1 MQDKSMNF
9 LCPVFFG
16 VKAPEFHQGLQQ
28 AISNSVTGGMF
39 TGDNVFTIGRNLG
52 FLEDKVFMAARE
64 KHAQTDIEKAIIWR
78 NYVQCWAARSVLA
91 RNIAGDFVDCGC
103 YKGVSVGIVCDYVD
117 FRNSGRQYYL
127 YDLFEHDDAMI
138 HHAMPEHGAG
148 LFEEVRKRFSDYQN
162 VTVTKGFV
170 PQILDE
176 IAPERIAFLHIDLNN
191 APAEIGA
198 LDRLF
203 DRLSPGGI
211 LLFDDYGWLAYRA
224 QKEAED
230 PWLAQ
235 RGYQVLELP
244 TGQGLVFK

>member
-1 MQDKSMNF
+1 MNF
-9 LCPVFFG
+9 LSTVFFG

-28 AISNSVTGGMF
+28 AINHTMPNGLF
-39 TGDNVFTIGRNLG
+39 AGDNVFAIGRNLG
-52 FLEDKVFMAARE
+52 FLEDKAFMAARE
-64 KHAQTDIEKAIIWR
+64 KHAKTDIEHAIIWR
-78 NYVQCWAARSVLA
+78 NYVQCWAAKSVLA
-91 RNIAGDFVDCGC
+91 RKIQGDFVDCGC

-117 FRNSGRQYYL
+117 FQNSGRKYYL
-127 YDLFEHDDAMI
+127 YDLFEHDEEML
-138 HHAMPEHGAG
+138 HHKMPEHGAG
-148 LFEEVRKRFSDYQN
+148 LFDAVKNRFAAYAN
-162 VTVTKGFV
+162 VTVTKGFI

-176 IAPERIAFLHIDLNN
+176 NAPDKIAFLHIDLNN

-211 LLFDDYGWLAYRA
+211 LIFDDYGWLAYRA

-235 RGYQVLELP
+235 RGYNVLELP